1 MCMTLSCAKLDFRKK
16 KKKKIFAD
24 EGVEMAN
31 THASVS
37 IEDEAILPSTALVD
51 SP

>member
-1 MCMTLSCAKLDFRKK
+1 MCVTLSCAKLDFRKK
-16 KKKKIFAD
+16 KKKVFAD

-37 IEDEAILPSTALVD
+37 IGDAAILPSRVLVD